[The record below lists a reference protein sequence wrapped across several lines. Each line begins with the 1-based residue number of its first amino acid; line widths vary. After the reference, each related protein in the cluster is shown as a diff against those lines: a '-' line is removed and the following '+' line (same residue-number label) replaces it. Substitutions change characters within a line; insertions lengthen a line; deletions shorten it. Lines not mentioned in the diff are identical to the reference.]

1 MVNSKVLVT
10 ELGLGINALTCL
22 KQKDGQLSSFT
33 GKEEHIMMLWL
44 FVFQGVRY
52 QQKLLTK
59 CLSIIWC
66 AQSENPC
73 YQA

>member
-1 MVNSKVLVT
+1 MVNSKVLIT

-44 FVFQGVRY
+44 FVFQGLRY
-52 QQKLLTK
+52 
-59 CLSIIWC
+59 
-66 AQSENPC
+66 
-73 YQA
+73 